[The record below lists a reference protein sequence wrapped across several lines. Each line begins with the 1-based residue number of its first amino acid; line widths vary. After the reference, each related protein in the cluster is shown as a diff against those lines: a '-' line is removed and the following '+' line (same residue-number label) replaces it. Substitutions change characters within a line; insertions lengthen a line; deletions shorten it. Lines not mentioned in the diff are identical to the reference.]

1 MEITIVAVI
10 FALQIGL
17 AVWMWNYYQNAKR
30 DLNARAA
37 ENPMLTEVSSLQ
49 RTVKELLVAVEEA
62 AQDTTARMEVRCAE
76 ARFLLGTLEERLSQL
91 EVQEAVAKAISPP
104 SEESGPNTAE
114 LLLYEVKHHHEEEE
128 PQAFPPQPLI
138 EEAIST
144 EEAADRE
151 YCYQRAYALAEI
163 GMPLA
168 DIARETELAEG
179 EIELMLRLRGRGAEA
194 SL

>member
-1 MEITIVAVI
+1 LDITIVAVI

-91 EVQEAVAKAISPP
+91 EVQEVVKKAISPP
-104 SEESGPNTAE
+104 SEESSPNTAE
-114 LLLYEVKHHHEEEE
+114 LLLYEVKHHREEEA
-128 PQAFPPQPLI
+128 QAPPPKV
-138 EEAIST
+138 EETIST

-151 YCYQRAYALAEI
+151 YRYQRAYALAEI
-163 GMPLA
+163 GMPMA
-168 DIARETELAEG
+168 DIARETELPEG
-179 EIELMLRLRGRGAEA
+179 EIELMLRLRGHGVEA

>member
-30 DLNARAA
+30 DLTARAA

-91 EVQEAVAKAISPP
+91 EVQEVVTKAISPP
-104 SEESGPNTAE
+104 SEESGSNTAE
-114 LLLYEVKHHHEEEE
+114 LLLYEVKHHGEEE
-128 PQAFPPQPLI
+128 PQALTPQPLI

-151 YCYQRAYALAEI
+151 YRYQRAYALAEI

-168 DIARETELAEG
+168 DIARETELPEG